1 MTYKEFIDNILNTRG
16 RFAIS
21 KNEYK
26 ERHHIIPK
34 CMGGNNE
41 KDNLIDLYAR
51 EHFIAHKLLA
61 LENPKHF
68 GLVDAWWRMVNG
80 GNNQYYNSP
89 ICTPEE
95 YEEVKVLRS
104 VSLSERMRGE
114 NNPCWGKSFESAIKK
129 KVIEI
134 GANKI
139 YDSITQCAKA
149 LGVDIRSVS
158 RSCVN
163 NQNKDWYFA
172 INERKYLF
180 CFYDDQNNYDK
191 QRNYFDSIVD
201 KNTNTIKVRPSN
213 TKNKKR
219 FVWLNTG
226 EIFDSFH
233 EFERKTGLNATKV
246 CACCRNKRRCVF
258 MNDEPQVFMYYEDFL
273 RYNNLGDAYMS
284 AMKKIKC
291 KRKVRNLITN
301 KVYASIKEASIDTQQ
316 NESYIGRRCRGLV
329 SNNSEW
335 EYYY

>member
-16 RFAIS
+16 RFAIP

-134 GANKI
+134 GTNKI

-172 INERKYLF
+172 INE
-180 CFYDDQNNYDK
+180 
-191 QRNYFDSIVD
+191 
-201 KNTNTIKVRPSN
+201 
-213 TKNKKR
+213 
-219 FVWLNTG
+219 
-226 EIFDSFH
+226 
-233 EFERKTGLNATKV
+233 
-246 CACCRNKRRCVF
+246 
-258 MNDEPQVFMYYEDFL
+258 
-273 RYNNLGDAYMS
+273 
-284 AMKKIKC
+284 
-291 KRKVRNLITN
+291 
-301 KVYASIKEASIDTQQ
+301 
-316 NESYIGRRCRGLV
+316 
-329 SNNSEW
+329 
-335 EYYY
+335 